1 MPYPLY
7 PKSKQFLVALV
18 SIVGLWICSTL
29 SSAQDQPAKGK
40 PKLTCEEMEQFLRDA
55 KIGRQRD
62 IPKGVTLPKRATLT
76 SDDGKIV
83 HDASIQTI
91 HESKTAFTSLRS
103 SELNFKDWWEFNV
116 AGYELAKMLDLNMVP
131 PYVERKVGGKSASLS
146 WWINDAMMEVDRIHK
161 KLDSPDLDTWNK
173 EMYTLRV
180 FNQLIYNTDDNLT
193 NVLISPDWHLWMIDF
208 TRAFRAHKDIAQVK
222 NLVQCDRRL
231 LAKMKE
237 LNKEVLKEKIRRYVT
252 GAEIDG
258 LLARRDKIVKF
269 FEDEVAKKG
278 EAAVLFDIPRVG
290 QSCGVGL

>member
-1 MPYPLY
+1 MLYPLY
-7 PKSKQFLVALV
+7 LKFKWLLLPLV
-18 SIVGLWICSTL
+18 SVVGLWIGSAL
-29 SSAQDQPAKGK
+29 APAQDHPANGK
-40 PKLTCEEMEQFLRDA
+40 PKLTCAEMEQFLRDA
-55 KIGRQRD
+55 KIGNQRN

-83 HDASIQTI
+83 HDASIQI
-91 HESKTAFTSLRS
+91 VHESRDSFTSSRGTQ
-103 SELNFKDWWEFNV
+103 LNFKDWWEFNV

-146 WWINDAMMEVDRIHK
+146 WWIDDAMMEVDRKHK

-208 TRAFRAHKDIAQVK
+208 TRAFRAHKDLAQVK

-237 LNKEVLKEKIRRYVT
+237 LNKEVLKEKMRRYLA
-252 GAEIDG
+252 GPEIDG
-258 LLARRDKIVKF
+258 MLARRDKIVKF

-278 EAAVLFDIPRVG
+278 EAAVLFDLPRVG

>member
-1 MPYPLY
+1 MLH
-7 PKSKQFLVALV
+7 PKSRCPLVPLV
-18 SIVGLWICSTL
+18 SIVGLWMWPTL
-29 SSAQDQPAKGK
+29 APSQNLPANSK
-40 PKLTCEEMEQFLRDA
+40 PKLTCAEMEQFLRDA
-55 KIGRQRD
+55 KIGAQRN
-62 IPKGVTLPKRATLT
+62 IPRGVTLPKRATLT

-83 HDASIQTI
+83 HDASIQTV
-91 HESKTAFTSLRS
+91 HESKTSYTTSRGT
-103 SELNFKDWWEFNV
+103 ELNFKDWWEFNV
-116 AGYELAKMLDLNMVP
+116 AAYELAKLLDLNMAP
-131 PYVERKVGGKSASLS
+131 PYVERRVGGAAASLS
-146 WWINDAMMEVDRIHK
+146 WWIDDSMMEADRVRR

-208 TRAFRAHKDIAQVK
+208 TRAFRTQKNIAEVK
-222 NLVQCDRRL
+222 NLVQCDRKI

-237 LNKEVLKEKIRRYVT
+237 LNKEVLKEKMHRYLT
-252 GAEIDG
+252 GGEIDG

-278 EAAVLFDIPRVG
+278 EAAVMFDLPRVG

>member
-1 MPYPLY
+1 MLY
-7 PKSKQFLVALV
+7 PKSKQLLVALV
-18 SIVGLWICSTL
+18 SVIGLWI
-29 SSAQDQPAKGK
+29 SSAWAPAQDQPAKGK
-40 PKLTCEEMEQFLRDA
+40 PNLTCAEMEQFLRDA

-76 SDDGKIV
+76 SDDGRIV

-91 HESKTAFTSLRS
+91 HESKTAFTTLRD
-103 SELNFKDWWEFNV
+103 FKDWWEFNV
-116 AGYELAKMLDLNMVP
+116 AAYELAKLLDLNMIP
-131 PYVERKVGGKSASLS
+131 PYVERNVGGKSASLS

-237 LNKEVLKEKIRRYVT
+237 LNKEVLKEKMRRYVT
-252 GAEIDG
+252 GMEIDG

-290 QSCGVGL
+290 QPCGTGL

>member
-1 MPYPLY
+1 MLYPLY
-7 PKSKQFLVALV
+7 PKSKWPLVTLV
-18 SIVGLWICSTL
+18 SVVWIW
-29 SSAQDQPAKGK
+29 SAPTQGQPAKGK
-40 PKLTCEEMEQFLRDA
+40 PNLTCAEMEQFLRDA
-55 KIGRQRD
+55 KIGRQRN

-76 SDDGKIV
+76 SDDGRIV

-91 HESKTAFTSLRS
+91 HESKTAFTTLLG

-116 AGYELAKMLDLNMVP
+116 AAYELAKLLDLNMVP

-146 WWINDAMMEVDRIHK
+146 WWINDAMMEVDRIRK
-161 KLDSPDLDTWNK
+161 KLDPPDLDTWNK
-173 EMYTLRV
+173 EMYILRV

-222 NLVQCDRRL
+222 NLVQCDRTL

-237 LNKEVLKEKIRRYVT
+237 LNNEVLKEKMRRYVT
-252 GAEIDG
+252 AAEIDG

-278 EAAVLFDIPRVG
+278 EAAVLFDLPRVG

>member
-1 MPYPLY
+1 MLS
-7 PKSKQFLVALV
+7 PKSKWLLVPLV
-18 SIVGLWICSTL
+18 SVAGLWIWPMAAP
-29 SSAQDQPAKGK
+29 AQNQPASDK
-40 PKLTCEEMEQFLRDA
+40 PKFTCAEMEQFLRDA

-76 SDDGKIV
+76 SDDGRTV
-83 HDASIQTI
+83 HDARIQTI
-91 HESKTAFTSLRS
+91 HESKTSFTSSRGT
-103 SELNFKDWWEFNV
+103 ELNFKDWWEFNV
-116 AGYELAKMLDLNMVP
+116 AAYELAKLLDLNMVP
-131 PYVERKVGGKSASLS
+131 PYAERKVGGKSASLS
-146 WWINDAMMEVDRIHK
+146 WWIDDAMMEVDRIHK

-237 LNKEVLKEKIRRYVT
+237 VSRSVLKEKMSRYLT
-252 GAEIDG
+252 GMEIDG

-278 EAAVLFDIPRVG
+278 EGAVLFDLPRVG
-290 QSCGVGL
+290 QPCGEGL

>member
-1 MPYPLY
+1 
-7 PKSKQFLVALV
+7 LV

-40 PKLTCEEMEQFLRDA
+40 PNLTCAEMEQFLRDA
-55 KIGRQRD
+55 KVGRQRD
-62 IPKGVTLPKRATLT
+62 ITKGVTLPKRATLT
-76 SDDGKIV
+76 SDDGRIV

-91 HESKTAFTSLRS
+91 HESKAAFTTLRGT
-103 SELNFKDWWEFNV
+103 ELNFKDWWEFNV
-116 AGYELAKMLDLNMVP
+116 AAYELAKLLDLNMIP

-208 TRAFRAHKDIAQVK
+208 TRAFRMHKDLAQVK

-237 LNKEVLKEKIRRYVT
+237 LNKEVLKEKMRRYLA
-252 GAEIDG
+252 GPEIDG
-258 LLARRDKIVKF
+258 MLARRDKIVKF

-278 EAAVLFDIPRVG
+278 EAAVLFDLPRVG